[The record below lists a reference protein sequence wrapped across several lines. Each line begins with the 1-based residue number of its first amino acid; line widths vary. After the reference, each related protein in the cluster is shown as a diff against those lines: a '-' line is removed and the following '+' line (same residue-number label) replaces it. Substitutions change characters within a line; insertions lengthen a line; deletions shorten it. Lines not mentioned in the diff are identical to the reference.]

1 MSTESEESSGLI
13 EFLTWVETHKQKLIV
28 GGIGAIV
35 VGGAVYVSQ
44 WKADQSEQSAGTA
57 LYDVQVKEGE
67 TEEADKPSPDE
78 YLSVEKGHPGTSA
91 AERALL
97 LAARGHFMAEDY
109 DQAQA
114 AFERFQTQ
122 YGSSPFVSTALYG
135 VAASL
140 DAAGK
145 LNEAKSGYQ
154 AVLSRFPNTPVAAQ
168 AKLAT
173 ASIHES
179 ADEPAEALALYD
191 ELNRPGVP
199 ASFSSRALTRR
210 EKLLDK
216 NPELRPEPEAIT
228 SSVAPTTLM
237 PAENVTTE
245 TTVVEAAEDGANEA
259 SAEEASD
266 DSSATE

>member
-13 EFLTWVETHKQKLIV
+13 EFLAWVETHKQKLIV

-44 WKADQSEQSAGTA
+44 WKADHSEQSAGTA
-57 LYDVQVKEGE
+57 LFDVQVKEGE
-67 TEEADKPSPDE
+67 TEDADKPSPDE
-78 YLSVEKGHPGTSA
+78 YLSVEKAHPGTSA

-97 LAARGHFMAEDY
+97 LAARGHFMAGDY
-109 DQAQA
+109 DQAKTT
-114 AFERFQTQ
+114 FERFQAE
-122 YGSSPFVSTALYG
+122 YASSPYVATALYG

-173 ASIHES
+173 ANIHES
-179 ADEPAEALALYD
+179 EGEVAEALALYD

-199 ASFSSRALTRR
+199 ASYSSRALTRR

-216 NPELRPEPEAIT
+216 NPELRPEPEAVT

-245 TTVVEAAEDGANEA
+245 TTVVEAAEDSSQSD
-259 SAEEASD
+259 SAEEA
-266 DSSATE
+266 TENSPTNE